1 MRSPTRLSRLWY
13 CDEFLATDPDDRTID
28 QVQFS
33 CWKKIGMSDSK
44 ADFEFCVY
52 KVTDVIGIDLPEQ
65 P

>member
-1 MRSPTRLSRLWY
+1 M
-13 CDEFLATDPDDRTID
+13 ATDPDDRTID